1 MRVRWLRRALRNLE
15 SIYEYMEKDNPE
27 AAQKVIMKIRVGVN
41 KLADFPLSG
50 RSGRVESTRELIIG
64 NTPYIVI
71 YRVKSNAVEILR
83 VLHSARQFPES

>member
-41 KLADFPLSG
+41 KLADFPLMG
-50 RSGRVESTRELIIG
+50 RLGRVESTRELVIG